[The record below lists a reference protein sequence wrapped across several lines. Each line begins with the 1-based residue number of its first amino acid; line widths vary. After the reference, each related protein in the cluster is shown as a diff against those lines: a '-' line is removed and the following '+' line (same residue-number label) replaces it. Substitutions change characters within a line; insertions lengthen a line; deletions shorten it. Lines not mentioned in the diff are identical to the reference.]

1 MCWELKLDSVTPHM
15 KKIKPSV
22 VSQEDKYKIDNEGLC
37 WERAINEVVEEEISS
52 WGIWEDANE
61 KKRVK
66 GKMKETVLKES
77 FKEWHTLPEP
87 TNRQEV
93 IQRLRYQ
100 VDPRVGKGRESI
112 IEFVNGYSFDDG
124 TLTRKDLWSIALEPL
139 ETRVLKEGKK

>member
-1 MCWELKLDSVTPHM
+1 M
-15 KKIKPSV
+15 KEIKPSV

-37 WERAINEVVEEEISS
+37 REQALNEVVEEEISS

>member
-1 MCWELKLDSVTPHM
+1 M
-15 KKIKPSV
+15 KEIKPSV

-37 WERAINEVVEEEISS
+37 REQALNEVVEEEISS

-93 IQRLRYQ
+93 IQGLRY
-100 VDPRVGKGRESI
+100 
-112 IEFVNGYSFDDG
+112 
-124 TLTRKDLWSIALEPL
+124 
-139 ETRVLKEGKK
+139 